1 MEKTDGERG
10 RIFWKRSITSEWN
23 QLDNMERTKEGCWKD
38 VEGKDGENKINN
50 MKITKGRRW
59 RELAEEHVGK
69 KLDRESGEHCWKK
82 VDRTR

>member
-10 RIFWKRSITSEWN
+10 RIFWKRSITSVWN
-23 QLDNMERTKEGCWKD
+23 QADNMERTKEGCWKD

-59 RELAEEHVGK
+59 REL
-69 KLDRESGEHCWKK
+69 DRESGEHCWKK